1 MGDDGLVQV
10 KCPYTARD
18 QNVSPLSVP
27 YLHVGNGRLALKA
40 NHIYQI
46 MGVMMCTGRQWCAL
60 VVWARRGHT
69 VVTIHSDDKFISDM
83 KEKLEDLFSKY
94 FRSAVLNKVLHKL

>member
-40 NHIYQI
+40 DYGCNDVYWQ
-46 MGVMMCTGRQWCAL
+46 
-60 VVWARRGHT
+60 T
-69 VVTIHSDDKFISDM
+69 VVCLGGVGS
-83 KEKLEDLFSKY
+83 
-94 FRSAVLNKVLHKL
+94 